1 MNAFNVN
8 IPAPLEKAFKTV
20 IKLKFNRF
28 KFMKENYKCDCKSSL
43 NDHYKQ
49 LAKLRIH
56 TNYTNF
62 EIELFIYDNLIEIVS
77 LKIKLLLN

>member
-1 MNAFNVN
+1 MS
-8 IPAPLEKAFKTV
+8 APLEKAFKTV

-28 KFMKENYKCDCKSSL
+28 KFMKENYKCDCKSKTTSSL
-43 NDHYKQ
+43 NEHYKQ
-49 LAKLRIH
+49 IAKLRIH

-77 LKIKLLLN
+77 LKIKL